1 MANSPNKN
9 HENCIADSKE
19 NNYLLDLGSEK
30 AKEPISESRVTMKFE
45 VSMKIMCIT
54 DQGCQWFW
62 VFFRQQRLI
71 RQEILK
77 CQFSNIY

>member
-30 AKEPISESRVTMKFE
+30 AKEPISESQVTMKFK
-45 VSMKIMCIT
+45 VSMKIMFIT
-54 DQGCQWFW
+54 DQGCQ
-62 VFFRQQRLI
+62 
-71 RQEILK
+71 
-77 CQFSNIY
+77 

>member
-19 NNYLLDLGSEK
+19 NYLLDLGSEK

-45 VSMKIMCIT
+45 VLMKIMFIT
-54 DQGCQWFW
+54 DQECQ
-62 VFFRQQRLI
+62 
-71 RQEILK
+71 
-77 CQFSNIY
+77 

>member
-19 NNYLLDLGSEK
+19 NYLLDLGSEK

-45 VSMKIMCIT
+45 VSMKIMFIT
-54 DQGCQWFW
+54 DQECQ
-62 VFFRQQRLI
+62 
-71 RQEILK
+71 
-77 CQFSNIY
+77 